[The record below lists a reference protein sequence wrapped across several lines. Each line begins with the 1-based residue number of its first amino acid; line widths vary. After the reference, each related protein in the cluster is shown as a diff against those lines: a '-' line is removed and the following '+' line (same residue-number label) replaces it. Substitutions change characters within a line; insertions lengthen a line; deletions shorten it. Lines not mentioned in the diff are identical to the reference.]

1 MAYAYDAIEDRNGKK
16 FNKWIRL
23 AAKRF
28 ISDLKRA
35 QKKRAPFVWSPDQAN
50 KACSFIEDLP
60 HVEGVWESPNI
71 KLHPAHVFFVVN
83 LFGFRKADGT
93 RRFTSALFAVAR
105 KNAKST
111 LAAAILI
118 YCLCCEHEVGP
129 QVISAATTGQQAR
142 IVFNIAKRMVEKVSD
157 LREAFTLEPF
167 ANAIARYEVG
177 GSFKPINA
185 KASTQDG
192 LNPSHVELDEI
203 HAHKNHDL
211 LNVLRSA
218 AGARRNPLF
227 LYTTTEGYENPG
239 PWGELRLFA
248 QQVLEQ
254 VVEAEHFLIL
264 YYSVDDKDDD
274 FDESKWEKANPLMS
288 VNPILKAEIRKE
300 SIEAKAMPG
309 RLAEFQIKRLNRR
322 AASAAAWVN
331 ILKWRKCAG
340 AVPLA
345 ELVGWPCFGGL
356 DLASTT
362 DMTAWRLY
370 WLKEGI
376 AYTWGR
382 YWVPEDA
389 VKQRTERG
397 TVPYASWIASGHITQ
412 TAGNVTDYDVVKRD
426 VLEDWERFQ
435 PIEVGFD
442 TWNATQISNDL
453 IVAGVNMVQFIQG
466 PKSFNPAMNA
476 VERMYLAGNLRHGGD
491 PVLTWNM
498 ANLVPRH
505 DQNKNVAPDKKRSPE
520 KIDGAV
526 ALFMAAGRAE
536 ASVTERSFW
545 ETNG

>member
-1 MAYAYDAIEDRNGKK
+1 MDAIEDKKGKR
-16 FNKWIRL
+16 FNKWVRL

-35 QKKRAPFVWSPDQAN
+35 QKKRSAFVWSPEQAN
-50 KACSFIEDLP
+50 KACAFIEDLP
-60 HVEGVWESPNI
+60 HVEGVWDTPNI
-71 KLHPAHVFFVVN
+71 VLHPAHVFFVVN
-83 LFGFRKADGT
+83 LFGFRKLDGT
-93 RRFTSALFAVAR
+93 RRFTLALFAVAR

-118 YCLCCEHEVGP
+118 YCLCCEYEVGP

-142 IVFNIAKRMVEKVSD
+142 IVFNIAKRMVEKVAD

-203 HAHKNHDL
+203 HAHKTHDL

-248 QQVLEQ
+248 QQVLEEI
-254 VVEAEHFLIL
+254 VEAEHFLVL

-274 FDESKWEKANPLMS
+274 FDEATWQKANPLMS
-288 VNPILKAEIRKE
+288 VNPILQAEIRKE

-322 AASAAAWVN
+322 AVSSASWVN
-331 ILKWRKCAG
+331 LLKWRKCSG
-340 AVPLA
+340 AVNLD

-397 TVPYASWIASGHITQ
+397 TVPYASWITSGHITQ
-412 TAGNVTDYDVVKRD
+412 TPGNVTDYDIVKRD
-426 VLEDWERFQ
+426 VLADWERFQ

-442 TWNATQISNDL
+442 TWNATQLANDL
-453 IVAGVNMVQFIQG
+453 MVAGVNMIQFIQG

-476 VERMYLAGNLRHGGD
+476 VERMYLSGNLRHGGD

-498 ANLVPRH
+498 ANLVPRT

-536 ASVTERSFW
+536 ASITEKSFW
-545 ETNG
+545 EANG